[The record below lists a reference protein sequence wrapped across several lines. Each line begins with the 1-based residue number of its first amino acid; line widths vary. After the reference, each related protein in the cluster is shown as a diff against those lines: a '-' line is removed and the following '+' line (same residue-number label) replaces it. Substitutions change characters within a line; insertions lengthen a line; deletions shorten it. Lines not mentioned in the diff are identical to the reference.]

1 MKGWLIAILV
11 ILGIVAVAALSIFSW
26 VIGTRNRMY
35 TASIDVDQQWSQIAT
50 VLQMRFDKIPN
61 LVELAKGYMKY
72 EGSVLEEVTRLRSQW
87 GEAKTQD
94 EKMVAGNE
102 LGNALGRLMVV
113 IENYPTLK
121 ALEPV
126 TTVMD
131 ELSGTENR
139 IKQERMLYNE
149 KVSAYNKMIVMF
161 PDSIIANFFGFK
173 ERAFF
178 EAEENA
184 TQAPKINGSD
194 MYN

>member
-1 MKGWLIAILV
+1 MKAWLIIVFV
-11 ILGIVAVAALSIFSW
+11 ILGIGLLTIFSLVSW
-26 VIGTRNRMY
+26 VIGTRNKLY
-35 TASIDVDQQWSQIAT
+35 SASIEIDQQWSQIET

-87 GEAKTQD
+87 GEAKTQE
-94 EKMVAGNE
+94 EKMVAGDE

-113 IENYPTLK
+113 IENYPQLK

-139 IKQERMLYNE
+139 IKQERRLYNE
-149 KVSAYNKMIVMF
+149 KVGSYNKMIVMF
-161 PDSIIANFFGFK
+161 PDNIIANFFGFK
-173 ERAFF
+173 EKPFF
-178 EAEENA
+178 EAEEESH
-184 TQAPKINGSD
+184 QAPKINGSE
-194 MYN
+194 MYQ

>member
-11 ILGIVAVAALSIFSW
+11 VLGIIAVAAFSIFSW
-26 VIGTRNRMY
+26 VIGTRNSMY
-35 TASIDVDQQWSQIAT
+35 TASIDIDQQWSQIAT

>member
-11 ILGIVAVAALSIFSW
+11 ILGIIGLVGFSLISW

-35 TASIDVDQQWSQIAT
+35 TASIDIDQQWSQIET

-94 EKMVAGNE
+94 EKMVAGDG
-102 LGNALGRLMVV
+102 LSNALGRLMVV

-149 KVSAYNKMIVMF
+149 KVSAYNKMIIMF
-161 PDSIIANFFGFK
+161 PNSIIANFFGFK
-173 ERAFF
+173 ERKFF
-178 EAEENA
+178 EAEQGSEK
-184 TQAPKINGSD
+184 APKINGTE
-194 MYN
+194 MYP